1 MNIQQ
6 FISGIHR
13 RYDRYVT
20 IPMAHRKFS
29 RLSILNSMDSIRYII
44 NNRCSV
50 SRYGDGEFYVLMGR
64 GNSFQHPDVHLAE
77 RLKHA
82 LTSND
87 APNHCLAIPYP
98 LKDTSRL
105 RPTSKEFWDYF
116 TMRHGETLLPFL
128 SLKRQYLDTQLS
140 RFYIMYQE
148 KSHCKQ
154 QLELLKKI
162 WDNRDIVIIE
172 GEKSRTGVGNDLY
185 TNAKSVQRILGPAT
199 DAFKKYDQMLTAI
212 KTYVQKD
219 KLILLSYGMTATV
232 LAYDLAK
239 LGYWAIDI
247 GHLDI
252 EYEWFRS
259 GVTIKTAI
267 KGKFTNEAR
276 GEGGNDV
283 NDCEDKEYLSQIIC
297 NILNR

>member
-1 MNIQQ
+1 MKLQRI
-6 FISGIHR
+6 IDGLIR
-13 RYDRYVT
+13 RYDRYIC
-20 IPMAHRKFS
+20 IPMAHRKFNKI
-29 RLSILNSMDSIRYII
+29 SILNSMDSIKYII
-44 NNRCSV
+44 KNRCSV

-64 GNSFQHPDVHLAE
+64 GNSFQHPDAHLAE
-77 RLKHA
+77 RLEQV

-87 APNHCLAIPYP
+87 VSNLCLAIPYP
-98 LKDTSRL
+98 LKDASRL
-105 RPTSKEFWDYF
+105 RPSSKEFWGYF

-128 SLKRQYLDTQLS
+128 SPKRQYLDTQLS
-140 RFYIMYQE
+140 RFYIMYQD

-154 QLELLKKI
+154 QLELLKRI
-162 WDNRDIVIIE
+162 WDKKDIVIIE

-185 TNAKSVQRILGPAT
+185 ANAKSVQRILGPAT

-252 EYEWFRS
+252 EYEWFRM
-259 GVTIKTAI
+259 GVTENAAV
-267 KGKFTNEAR
+267 KGKFTNEAK
-276 GEGGNDV
+276 EQGGHCVD
-283 NDCEDKEYLSQIIC
+283 DCEDKQYLSQIIC
-297 NILNR
+297 NIVNE